1 MRTYLYIIAG
11 ITSALLGWNLGQ
23 FLLTDLGF
31 LSNFPEIV
39 LFPCVAI
46 ALASGMVL
54 NEIFISSPTRPKL
67 CLRKAIIPILIALG
81 LGILSGLIGGLIS
94 QIVLLPFISVPSWIV
109 RTLSWLLIGISVG
122 LAEGLTWRWK
132 SIEAGNRQIFYKRF
146 RASIIGGS
154 IASLIA
160 ALIFEL
166 IRQIPDLPAGFRL
179 LEDPLGFSILGM
191 LLGLTFSI
199 TGSPSYLVALRAG
212 AGFEYMGND
221 HLHFSVVPLEEENQQ
236 LRGEESDP
244 DLAAALFQQ
253 TPKQKTLYQKASKP
267 KIQNSSLKFIPASE
281 DEEGQI
287 IEEGLSIQLP
297 AKAKLTIGSSKE
309 SDIYIPDIF
318 PYVADLILENRQ
330 AKLKPKMQALEG
342 ITVNGNKVY
351 SAKEILL
358 KHNYLITFISVNEEG
373 LNEDKFYRFVYYN
386 RFLDPQA

>member
-1 MRTYLYIIAG
+1 MRIYLYIIAG

-39 LFPCVAI
+39 LFPCVAVS
-46 ALASGMVL
+46 LASGMVL

-81 LGILSGLIGGLIS
+81 LGILSGLVGGLIS
-94 QIVLLPFISVPSWIV
+94 QIVLLPFISVPSWTV

-146 RASIIGGS
+146 TTSIIGGS
-154 IASLIA
+154 IASLVA

-166 IRQIPDLPAGFRL
+166 IRQIPDLPNAFRL
-179 LEDPLGFSILGM
+179 IEDPFGFSILGI

-212 AGFEYMGND
+212 AGFEYTGND
-221 HLHFSVVPLEEENQQ
+221 RLNFSVMPIEEENQL
-236 LRGEESDP
+236 LRGEESNE

-253 TPKQKTLYQKASKP
+253 TPKQKTLFKKNPKP
-267 KIQNSSLKFIPASE
+267 RIQNSSLKFIPASE

-297 AKAKLTIGSSKE
+297 AKATLTIGSNKE

-318 PYVADLILENRQ
+318 PYVADLVLENRQ
-330 AKLKPKMQALEG
+330 AKLKPKLQSLEG
-342 ITVNGNKVY
+342 ITVNGNKVH
-351 SAKEILL
+351 STKEILL
-358 KHNYLITFISVNEEG
+358 KHNYLITFISINEDG